1 MTGDGADSLALPP
14 RLLIACEKLMVRLP
28 DEKL

>member
-14 RLLIACEKLMVRLP
+14 RQVIAWERLMVRLP